1 MSPHS
6 KLSSGSR
13 LFLSFSIVASVF
25 ALVPATASAQWST
38 DPAVNLAVATGAG
51 EQVQPKIAPT
61 ADGGCFLSWYDGAS
75 GYDVR
80 VQKLDASGNE
90 VMAHNGVLVAD
101 RSFSS
106 TQDYGLDVDASG
118 NALLVFR
125 DDRLGG
131 TQITAAKIAPDGT
144 ALWGAT
150 GVQLTSTTDFVAAPK
165 IAGSSDGGV
174 VVAWTQDVDTRVQK
188 LDANGT
194 PVWASDVVLSP
205 GTGSYSASDLHGAG
219 DGAIL
224 SFIHQTG
231 GFGSPRHIIAQKFDG
246 SGSLLWGSAHVSV
259 FDGGSVQFG
268 NFPTFILDGD
278 GGAVFSWYDAA
289 TSSLQCSVQRILTT
303 GVEAFPHNGVVV
315 STIASRV
322 RVSPSVDFDPMTEE
336 VFAFW
341 KEQTTSQSQAGV
353 YGQKIDVNGVRQW
366 TDAGAMVVA
375 LSSDDINNI
384 ETWAVD
390 GGAMVFWDRAPAFA
404 QDRIY
409 GARLDASGTIDL
421 PTFDVASV
429 VSNKSRLQVR
439 EGALGFAILAWQ
451 DGRTDASDV
460 YAQNIN
466 ADGSLGGD
474 TTSAPDGAIRLV
486 SAAYA
491 TPNPAS
497 GRVEIVLS
505 RSEGN
510 GLVLGRPELDRVAS
524 SAEVFDVHGRSVR
537 SGLVASNAGMRL
549 VWDGRADD
557 GRSVAPGVYFVRF
570 AGEGAGVPVT
580 VVR

>member
-1 MSPHS
+1 MMP
-6 KLSSGSR
+6 
-13 LFLSFSIVASVF
+13 
-25 ALVPATASAQWST
+25 
-38 DPAVNLAVATGAG
+38 
-51 EQVQPKIAPT
+51 
-61 ADGGCFLSWYDGAS
+61 
-75 GYDVR
+75 
-80 VQKLDASGNE
+80 
-90 VMAHNGVLVAD
+90 HNGVLVAD

-125 DDRLGG
+125 DDRVGG
-131 TQITAAKIAPDGT
+131 TQITAAMIAPDGT
-144 ALWGAT
+144 ALWGPT

-165 IAGSSDGGV
+165 IAGSDDGGV
-174 VVAWTQDVDTRVQK
+174 VVAWTHDVDTRVQK

-194 PVWASDVVLSP
+194 PLWAADVVLSP

-246 SGSLLWGSAHVSV
+246 SGNLLWGAGHVAV

-268 NFPTFILDGD
+268 NFPTFITDGD

-289 TSSLQCSVQRILTT
+289 TSSLQCSVQRILTV

-322 RVSPSVDFDPMTEE
+322 RVSPSVDFDPSSQEIVT
-336 VFAFW
+336 FW

-366 TDAGAMVVA
+366 TDAGVMVVP
-375 LSSDDINNI
+375 LSGDDINNV
-384 ETWAVD
+384 ETWAVN
-390 GGAMVFWDRAPAFA
+390 GGAMVFWDRAPAFG

-409 GARLDASGTIDL
+409 GAVLDALGDL
-421 PTFDVASV
+421 NVPPFDVSSV
-429 VSNKSRLQVR
+429 VSNKSRLQVS
-439 EGALGFAILAWQ
+439 ESALGFAILAWQ

-460 YAQNIN
+460 YAQKVNP
-466 ADGSLGGD
+466 DGSLGGGVS
-474 TTSAPDGAIRLV
+474 SAPDPFLGVASGAFA
-486 SAAYA
+486 S
-491 TPNPAS
+491 PNPAH
-497 GRVEIVLS
+497 GRVEIVLAHP
-505 RSEGN
+505 EDGAF
-510 GLVLGRPELDRVAS
+510 LGRSELDRIAS

-537 SGLVASNAGMRL
+537 SGLVADTAGRGL
-549 VWDGRADD
+549 VWDGRTQD
-557 GRSVAPGVYFVRF
+557 GSPVSTGVYYVRF
-570 AGEGAGVPVT
+570 AGESAGVPVT